1 MRPVEAIPALFTL
14 LLAAG
19 IFFGTAGLSY
29 WDGPTP
35 GARFFPAI
43 LAGAGAIVG
52 LLLLWAQWR
61 GFETVDVHVL
71 DPLGLFRVGATLAAL
86 VGFAVGIPVAGFVP
100 MLAVFTLVMLL
111 GVLRQPVLPS
121 VATAAFV
128 AGFVHLVFIRWLS
141 VPLPMPL
148 GI

>member
-1 MRPVEAIPALFTL
+1 MRPVEAVPALFIL

-19 IFFGTAGLSY
+19 VYFGTGGLSY

-43 LAGAGAIVG
+43 LAVAGTAVA

-61 GFETVDVHVL
+61 GIETVEVQFL
-71 DPLGLFRVGATLAAL
+71 SPLGLFRVGASIAAL
-86 VGFAVGIPVAGFVP
+86 VGFAAGIPVIGFVP
-100 MLAVFTLVMLL
+100 MLGAFVLVMLL
-111 GVLRQPVLPS
+111 GVLRQPVVPS
-121 VATAAFV
+121 VGTAAFV
-128 AGFVHLVFIRWLS
+128 AGFVHFVFVRWLS